1 MNHNINRAVRSLP
14 AVILMVGVGLLYS
27 HKISVDEF
35 TASAKALIGFSRIE
49 YAQSKEKK
57 KVLQQKSDRRK
68 GS

>member
-1 MNHNINRAVRSLP
+1 MNHNINRSVRSLP

-49 YAQSKEKK
+49 YAQSQEKNK
-57 KVLQQKSDRRK
+57 ALQQKCDRK

>member
-1 MNHNINRAVRSLP
+1 MNHNIYHAIRSLP

-35 TASAKALIGFSRIE
+35 TASARALIGFSRIE
-49 YAQSKEKK
+49 YAQSQEKK
-57 KVLQQKSDRRK
+57 KELQQKCDRRK

>member
-1 MNHNINRAVRSLP
+1 MNHNINRAFRSLP

-35 TASAKALIGFSRIE
+35 AASAKALIGFSRIE
-49 YAQSKEKK
+49 YAQSQEKNK
-57 KVLQQKSDRRK
+57 ALQQKCDRRK

>member
-1 MNHNINRAVRSLP
+1 MNQNIDRAVRSLP

-35 TASAKALIGFSRIE
+35 TASARALIGFSRIE
-49 YAQSKEKK
+49 YPQSKEKK
-57 KVLQQKSDRRK
+57 KELQQKCDRK

>member
-1 MNHNINRAVRSLP
+1 MKHNIKRDLKSLP
-14 AVILMVGVGLLYS
+14 AVMLMVGVGLLYS

-49 YAQSKEKK
+49 YAQSQNKNKE
-57 KVLQQKSDRRK
+57 LQHKCDRRK